1 MSVKFTS
8 LMAGKDCVGDWDKII
23 FLLTSVW
30 FGNELLVPRFCQG
43 LKNRAAELTCKQ
55 PLLLVPR
62 CAWSRRTWVIS
73 LSFVLLI
80 PPAQLLWMIHLKS
93 RSGGQEDVGTGTEEQ
108 WAGLG
113 KWGLGSELGLQLLMP
128 GQPAGKESRWAA
140 QERAGTGVSASSSH
154 KVHRKLQG
162 NHAYVC
168 AFMAGSLYPFFFLIL
183 KWSSLP
189 RDWDLNSLT
198 WKAFCVTFPLL
209 RPSQASTHRWSTFS
223 RLVYQNEEQRAQKEK
238 KK

>member
-1 MSVKFTS
+1 MVINLIASRTGIYYRVSGQPVLSFWRDLGSYPLQKLLCISAIQLKKVVNGEMSVKFTS
-8 LMAGKDCVGDWDKII
+8 LIAGKDCVGDWDKII
-23 FLLTSVW
+23 FLLTSAW

-113 KWGLGSELGLQLLMP
+113 K
-128 GQPAGKESRWAA
+128 
-140 QERAGTGVSASSSH
+140 
-154 KVHRKLQG
+154 
-162 NHAYVC
+162 
-168 AFMAGSLYPFFFLIL
+168 
-183 KWSSLP
+183 
-189 RDWDLNSLT
+189 
-198 WKAFCVTFPLL
+198 
-209 RPSQASTHRWSTFS
+209 
-223 RLVYQNEEQRAQKEK
+223 
-238 KK
+238 